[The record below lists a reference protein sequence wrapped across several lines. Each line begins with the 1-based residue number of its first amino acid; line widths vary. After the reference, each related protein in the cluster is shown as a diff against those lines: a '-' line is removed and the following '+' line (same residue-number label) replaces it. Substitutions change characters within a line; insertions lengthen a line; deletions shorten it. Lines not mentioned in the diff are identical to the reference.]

1 MSFPMKIV
9 MIGDPKKP
17 DLLEY
22 YGEVFRGD
30 FKLIEGP
37 EFVFKVMNV
46 GGNTINFQVW
56 QLAEDP
62 SFKTERSRYYY
73 GALGAIIVFDVTKL
87 ESYRA
92 IPSWLEEIWA
102 YNGKGKMI
110 PIVIVGINIHKR
122 AEVSASI
129 SDEGVE
135 AFTEELRRKNKAPI
149 NYVPVDKHTGEN
161 VSQIWESLG
170 KWYIDYLQQFE

>member
-9 MIGDPKKP
+9 MIGDPKKS
-17 DLLEY
+17 DILEY

-37 EFVFKVMNV
+37 EFVFKVINV
-46 GGNTINFQVW
+46 QGNTINFQVW
-56 QLAEDP
+56 QLSEDS

-87 ESYRA
+87 DTYRA

-102 YNGKGKMI
+102 HNGKGKMI

-122 AEVSASI
+122 DVISASI
-129 SDEGVE
+129 SDEGAE
-135 AFTEELRRKNKAPI
+135 AFTEEIRERNQAPI
-149 NYVPVDKHTGEN
+149 KYIPIDERTGEN
-161 VSQIWESLG
+161 VSQIWENLG
-170 KWYIDYLQQFE
+170 NWYIDYLQQFE